1 MEEDRERV
9 WRIWVDTQRK
19 IVSFWEEKG
28 GQLLEFRSREMFL
41 RCVDEYTRLQ
51 YRYQ

>member
-1 MEEDRERV
+1 MEKEQV

-19 IVSFWEEKG
+19 IVSFREEEG
-28 GQLLEFRSREMFL
+28 SQLLEFRSRDLFL

>member
-1 MEEDRERV
+1 MEEDRQQV
-9 WRIWVDTQRK
+9 WQIWVDTERK
-19 IVSFWEEKG
+19 IVSFHEEDG
-28 GQLLEFRSREMFL
+28 CQLLEFRSRDLFL

>member
-1 MEEDRERV
+1 MEEDREQV

-19 IVSFWEEKG
+19 IVSFREEKDS
-28 GQLLEFRSREMFL
+28 QLLEFRSREMFL

>member
-1 MEEDRERV
+1 MKKEQETV
-9 WRIWVDTQRK
+9 WRLWVDTERK
-19 IVSFWEEKG
+19 IVSFREEQG
-28 GQLLEFRSREMFL
+28 GQLLEFRSRELFL

>member
-1 MEEDRERV
+1 MEDDREKV

-19 IVSFWEEKG
+19 IVSFREEKDA
-28 GQLLEFRSREMFL
+28 QMLEFRSRELFL
-41 RCVDEYTRLQ
+41 SCVDEYTRLQ